1 MGPRYLR
8 VMLYSYQGLD
18 VARIIRIAGG
28 GPAGCAAALAA
39 LREGADVELYEK
51 ARFPRHKVCGEF
63 LSGEAAR
70 VLDALGVSI
79 DGLHPA
85 RIERVELCV
94 GRVARTARLPQHA
107 YGISRHALDAFLLSQ
122 VPDVRHQTALTADII
137 ATGRPATS
145 TSDRL
150 FGFKAHF
157 AGPAADTIGLYF
169 FGRTYVGVNSIEG
182 GLTNVCGVAPQAVL
196 RQFGHDFDAL
206 IRSYQPLAERIEP
219 LSRAWKWIGAGPLA
233 FTRHRDGLRC
243 GDALAFIDP
252 FTGSGMLHALYT
264 GRLAGIAAARG
275 TPVEWYQEQV
285 RLSRPFAAA
294 SVIRAALAN
303 HLDALAAIVPVSLLY
318 RMTRIHA

>member
-1 MGPRYLR
+1 M
-8 VMLYSYQGLD
+8 V
-18 VARIIRIAGG
+18 RIIRIAGG

-51 ARFPRHKVCGEF
+51 MRFPRHKVCGEF
-63 LSGEAAR
+63 LSGEAAP

-107 YGISRHALDAFLLSQ
+107 YGISRYALDAFLLSQ
-122 VPDVRHQTALTADII
+122 VPDVRRQTALSADII

-157 AGPAADTIGLYF
+157 AGPSSDTIGLYF
-169 FGRTYVGVNSIEG
+169 FGRSYVGVNSVEG
-182 GLTNVCGVAPQAVL
+182 GVTNVCGVAPQAVL
-196 RQFGHDFDAL
+196 REFAHDFDEF
-206 IRSYQPLAERIEP
+206 IRSYPPLAARVEP
-219 LSRAWKWIGAGPLA
+219 LSRAWRWIGAGPLA
-233 FTRHRDGLRC
+233 FTRQREGFRC

-252 FTGSGMLHALYT
+252 FTGSGMLHALHT
-264 GRLAGIAAARG
+264 GRLAGIAAARS
-275 TPVEWYQEQV
+275 TSVEGYQEQV
-285 RLSRPFAAA
+285 RRLSRPFAAA
-294 SVIRAALAN
+294 AAIRAALAR
-303 HLDALAAIVPVSLLY
+303 HWDALAAIMPFNLLY
-318 RMTRIHA
+318 RITRIHA